1 MSVARELEPGRA
13 WLESLPV
20 SAATEVASAL
30 AALPRVC
37 GAAGDDL
44 PVVIAAWTLAEP
56 TVAAQLLED
65 WLATADAA
73 GMLNPPSPVAARLAE
88 HIAEAL
94 PDADAEAFMA
104 RILPQLAKYLDPLFE
119 RYDLRGTGLPF
130 WPSAEEAWFPAEFAQ
145 GRFTVDLA
153 VLLANEAASFIRLAA
168 GSSDSEMMRVADI
181 AEGER
186 RELADWLQTSFWD
199 EESSAFDRVEANGEV
214 QPDTSVCGFVPL
226 IWDGRTE
233 EMDAGL
239 RARLPAML
247 AIQWPP
253 RALCLFFA
261 MLMRTPHHSV
271 VARMRGVRFP
281 ATDAP
286 KLQAAWTILTA
297 GADQLRRE
305 HLKDIP
311 RMVRW
316 LDARGR
322 MVIRVLVAG
331 GALVS
336 LWLLAWGLVHR
347 EKPAGVDGR
356 ELERK
361 ARLACAEGRHDRAA
375 VMYGQAF
382 RRTGSEYYRYRQAGE
397 WMHQGYYAE
406 AEAAYRELLAQNPG
420 APNVR
425 WNLALA
431 TLNQGRREEARE
443 LFQALAD
450 ASVAAEYPEL
460 AARARR
466 AVAWIEEQLT
476 LDGWSAPAP
485 ANVDKQADA
494 VE

>member
-20 SAATEVASAL
+20 SAATEVAPAL

-65 WLATADAA
+65 WLATADAV

-168 GSSDSEMMRVADI
+168 GSSDPEMMRVADI

-214 QPDTSVCGFVPL
+214 QPDLLCAGCSADR
-226 IWDGRTE
+226 DGHGGNGCR
-233 EMDAGL
+233 L

-247 AIQWPP
+247 AING
-253 RALCLFFA
+253 RRGRSVCFA

-271 VARMRGVRFP
+271 VARMRGAVSETLP
-281 ATDAP
+281 
-286 KLQAAWTILTA
+286 I
-297 GADQLRRE
+297 
-305 HLKDIP
+305 
-311 RMVRW
+311 
-316 LDARGR
+316 
-322 MVIRVLVAG
+322 AG
-331 GALVS
+331 G
-336 LWLLAWGLVHR
+336 
-347 EKPAGVDGR
+347 D
-356 ELERK
+356 
-361 ARLACAEGRHDRAA
+361 C
-375 VMYGQAF
+375 
-382 RRTGSEYYRYRQAGE
+382 
-397 WMHQGYYAE
+397 
-406 AEAAYRELLAQNPG
+406 
-420 APNVR
+420 
-425 WNLALA
+425 
-431 TLNQGRREEARE
+431 
-443 LFQALAD
+443 
-450 ASVAAEYPEL
+450 
-460 AARARR
+460 
-466 AVAWIEEQLT
+466 
-476 LDGWSAPAP
+476 LDGGRISCGGSI
-485 ANVDKQADA
+485 
-494 VE
+494 